1 MKNKSLKI
9 NMILNV
15 LKTFMSIIF
24 PLITYP
30 YATRVLGVENFG
42 KINYSNSVITYVAL
56 IASLG
61 IASYAIRE
69 GGFYRYN
76 QKKLENFASE
86 IFSINLLTTFISYVC
101 LTILI
106 CCSSKIYSMYA
117 LLIIQSFS
125 IILTTLGIDWMNV
138 IYEDYKYITFRSI
151 GVQIFSLF
159 LLFIFVKKENDF
171 YLYVAI
177 QVICNAIVTLLNWLH
192 IRKKCKIK
200 ITLNCNFKKHIIPI
214 IVLFSNSLAVS
225 VYLNSDSL
233 MIGWM
238 IGEFSVGIYSV
249 SVKIYTILKQLVASV
264 YNVAVTRISEFVSQ
278 KKRMI

>member
-76 QKKLENFASE
+76 QTILYKYRYIEK
-86 IFSINLLTTFISYVC
+86 TTISYGC
-101 LTILI
+101 ISLYFFINFDSI
-106 CCSSKIYSMYA
+106 KKSSF
-117 LLIIQSFS
+117 LLI
-125 IILTTLGIDWMNV
+125 MN
-138 IYEDYKYITFRSI
+138 R
-151 GVQIFSLF
+151 G
-159 LLFIFVKKENDF
+159 
-171 YLYVAI
+171 
-177 QVICNAIVTLLNWLH
+177 C
-192 IRKKCKIK
+192 
-200 ITLNCNFKKHIIPI
+200 
-214 IVLFSNSLAVS
+214 
-225 VYLNSDSL
+225 
-233 MIGWM
+233 
-238 IGEFSVGIYSV
+238 
-249 SVKIYTILKQLVASV
+249 
-264 YNVAVTRISEFVSQ
+264 
-278 KKRMI
+278 